1 MIIHT
6 FLSLFLDVHGYII
19 IQKRKKRKRLRF
31 SPRCCCFSYCFCFV
45 LSFYTTNKPTITYI
59 VLSGCDWGGKLF
71 WKKNRVTIEVWKEN
85 YEPNNKCIG
94 YGIGETF
101 ATSLIFFYVY
111 RPSMYYQTWD
121 LRLWQI
127 LKIKWQSDNCSYHFA
142 PDDVAD
148 VFLPKFSKF
157 FNMLFFF
164 CNFLFHTIGN
174 KNF

>member
-1 MIIHT
+1 MLLFQLLLLFCIE
-6 FLSLFLDVHGYII
+6 FLHNKQAHHYTYSALRVWLGREIVLDKKQRYNWSV
-19 IQKRKKRKRLRF
+19 KRKL
-31 SPRCCCFSYCFCFV
+31 
-45 LSFYTTNKPTITYI
+45 
-59 VLSGCDWGGKLF
+59 W
-71 WKKNRVTIEVWKEN
+71 
-85 YEPNNKCIG
+85 PNNKCIG

-127 LKIKWQSDNCSYHFA
+127 LKIKWQSDNCSYRFA
-142 PDDVAD
+142 PDVVAD

-157 FNMLFFF
+157 FNMLFF

-174 KNF
+174 KNLHLNRTLVLSFFFFSNNLIVGRREFEF